1 MIDLDDNR
9 LEVAKRFGATTGINS
24 TDGKAVGRS

>member
-9 LEVAKRFGATTGINS
+9 LEVACLFGAIQVKGTHGQS
-24 TDGKAVGRS
+24 DES